1 MEAFSLTAAA
11 GWQKLSALLAAH
23 VPAYTGQMQW
33 QELTIRNTH
42 AANTLIVKPLNGS
55 TAPAVDS
62 GFNLGVG
69 DSQTWQV
76 GPING
81 ENIWIKA
88 SGAGTTLDVS
98 FTRYRG

>member
-1 MEAFSLTAAA
+1 MT
-11 GWQKLSALLAAH
+11 
-23 VPAYTGQMQW
+23 W

-42 AANTLIVKPLNGS
+42 AANTIIVKPLNGT

-81 ENIWIKA
+81 NNIWIKA
-88 SGAGTTLDVS
+88 SGAGTTIDVT
-98 FTRYRG
+98 FTRHTG